1 MESLLKSN
9 RCKGYNILL
18 HNSQMLMIQKSYISE
33 EDIINKF
40 NKFKKISKEIVWL
53 IDGNSGIILN
63 KLSTNNYLI
72 IFSDEWKYKSF
83 QKTYKYIL
91 IDIGD
96 MIFKIELNKIKSG
109 MIELREYKTLEETNR
124 FLQMNAN
131 NIWDFWEDDNTIKS
145 VLSVHQQG
153 AGNGKTFGIWKSICE
168 NVDKKTYFIITKQH
182 SAKTVIYEELQ
193 DQKNRYLNG
202 ESMFHIEN
210 ILNDTE
216 ENTDKHYVIKY
227 VNKKSNRECIVI
239 IGTIDSFCFNLANSK
254 EGGANYFSG
263 IVDNIAENGATKIAD
278 GYMKYAGQYIQLS
291 KETEIWIDEV
301 QDLPINYLYA
311 ISKIIYDTGCYVN
324 VVGDKLQSL
333 EYHNNFLTSIVK
345 EGLPNITID
354 IREPVNINRRIKVT
368 NMGDEINKLC
378 AFEKYNLPPI
388 MCDKDIDKCLNTE
401 PIKIMHDLPKIYD
414 DNKREERITVYCN
427 KIMEFYNYEVETN
440 GYLPNDFLII
450 FPIMKSNSIAPEL
463 ETKIQNYWVKKYN
476 NKYTR
481 YVYLH
486 KHTEGS
492 VINTS
497 DSVNATRIMSIRS
510 SKGDG
515 RNVVFILSLTDSS
528 LKLLSNKVK
537 DLVYYSYIHVALT
550 RAKRQIY
557 FDLNKNNDDVHKMFM
572 NCGYDECFP
581 LITKNIKLNKIQDII
596 DKNRLI
602 KLLEDNAVSYS
613 NIIDGNKVCLKKQKK
628 TECIDWGYHCIKYLT
643 YYYNIIINIISTKD
657 KANAAD
663 AADANKSQLFVV
675 LNLIAKKK
683 IVSYSVNDFWE
694 YLDNYN
700 RKTYKEGEI
709 GHIPLCK
716 ISDKAHYIKYHD
728 IIYHAIAKVQ
738 KKIKFNMLNDLSVYE
753 SIILAYLIELFMCKR
768 YSNITPMDL
777 YNITDFFNNDNDN
790 ENKEQELFN
799 SILNIRNIVN
809 KCSIKKFENINWN
822 IFKYIELKSIND
834 YFRIFKTNYPIIGNN
849 KDKVIHIILKS
860 NISQLNFW
868 DIMIE
873 ILFER
878 FLIYNPQYEKDK
890 GRYENKEI
898 ITYCFLLDDNS
909 YLKIKWKWDKILF
922 NELKKIIFS
931 GLFSHFSNTHIDIYN
946 YFTLIIRKK
955 EELWNE
961 NPCKILDFIIEKI
974 EEKEQTYP
982 NYIRS
987 FFEDISMKIEDKED
1001 YEYIHSF
1008 DGFNNKLNKKLE
1020 KYLNKYLE
1028 L

>member
-1 MESLLKSN
+1 MESLLNSN

-33 EDIINKF
+33 EDIYNKI
-40 NKFKKISKEIVWL
+40 KTISTDIVWL
-53 IDGNSGIILN
+53 VDGNSGIILN
-63 KLSTNNYLI
+63 KLSTNNYLV
-72 IFSDEWKYKSF
+72 IFSEEWKYKSF

-91 IDIGD
+91 IDID
-96 MIFKIELNKIKSG
+96 NMIFKIELNKIKSG

-124 FLQMNAN
+124 FLQMNTN

-168 NVDKKTYFIITKQH
+168 NTDKKTYFIITKQH

-193 DQKNRYLNG
+193 DQKNRYMNG
-202 ESMFHIEN
+202 DNMFHIEN

-263 IVDNIAENGATKIAD
+263 IVDNIAENGATKISD

-291 KETEIWIDEV
+291 KETEIWIDEG
-301 QDLPINYLYA
+301 QDLPINYLHA
-311 ISKIIYDTGCYVN
+311 MSKIIYDTGCYVN

-354 IREPVNINRRIKVT
+354 IHKPVNINRRIKVT
-368 NMGDEINKLC
+368 NMEDEINKLC

-388 MCDKDIDKCLNTE
+388 TCDKSIDKCLNTQ
-401 PIKIMHDLPKIYD
+401 PIKIIQDLPKIYD
-414 DNKREERITVYCN
+414 NHKREERITAYCN
-427 KIMEFYNYEVETN
+427 KIMECYNYEVETN

-450 FPIMKSNSIAPEL
+450 FPIMKSNPIAPEL

-497 DSVNATRIMSIRS
+497 DSVNSTRIMSIRS

-537 DLVYYSYIHVALT
+537 GLVYYSYIHVALT

-557 FDLNKNNDDVHKMFM
+557 FDLTKNKDDIHKMFM

-581 LITKNIKLNKIQDII
+581 LIKKNIRLNKIQDII
-596 DKNRLI
+596 DKDRII
-602 KLLEDNAVSYS
+602 KLLEDNSISYN
-613 NIIDGNKVCLKKQKK
+613 NIIDSNKVSLKKQKK

-643 YYYNIIINIISTKD
+643 YYYNIIINIINKKHDTA
-657 KANAAD
+657 AN
-663 AADANKSQLFVV
+663 NKSQLFVV
-675 LNLIAKKK
+675 LNLIANKK

-694 YLDNYN
+694 YLENYN
-700 RKTYKEGEI
+700 NKIYGQGQLE
-709 GHIPLCK
+709 HIPLCK
-716 ISDKAHYIKYHD
+716 ISDKTHYIKYHD
-728 IIYHAIAKVQ
+728 IIYQAIAKVQ
-738 KKIKFNMLNDLSVYE
+738 RKIKLNMLNDLSVYE
-753 SIILAYLIELFMCKR
+753 SIILAYLIELFICKR

-777 YNITDFFNNDNDN
+777 YNITDFFNNDDSND
-790 ENKEQELFN
+790 KERELFN

-809 KCSIKKFENINWN
+809 KCSIKKFENITWN
-822 IFKYIELKSIND
+822 IFKYIELKSNNS
-834 YFRIFKTNYPIIGNN
+834 YFSIFKSNFPIIGNN
-849 KDKVIHIILKS
+849 KDTVIHIILKS

-878 FLIYNPQYEKDK
+878 FLIYNPQYEKDRGK
-890 GRYENKEI
+890 YEDKEI

-909 YLKIKWKWDKILF
+909 YLKIKWKWDKILG
-922 NELKKIIFS
+922 NELKRVIFN
-931 GLFSHFSNTHIDIYN
+931 GLFSHFSDNHIDIYN
-946 YFTLIIRKK
+946 YFTLVSKKK
-955 EELWNE
+955 EELWKE
-961 NPCKILDFIIEKI
+961 NPCKIIDFIIEEI
-974 EEKEQTYP
+974 EEREQTYP

-987 FFEDISMKIEDKED
+987 FFEDISIKIEDNED
-1001 YEYIHSF
+1001 YKYIHSF
-1008 DGFNNKLNKKLE
+1008 DGFNDRLNKKLE

>member
-1 MESLLKSN
+1 MESLLNSN
-9 RCKGYNILL
+9 RSKEYNILL

-40 NKFKKISKEIVWL
+40 KKISKDIVWL

-72 IFSDEWKYKSF
+72 IFSEKWKYKSF
-83 QKTYKYIL
+83 QKIYKYIL
-91 IDIGD
+91 IEIGN

-109 MIELREYKTLEETNR
+109 MIELLEYKTLEETNR

-210 ILNDTE
+210 IVNDTE

-254 EGGANYFSG
+254 EGGAKYFSG
-263 IVDNIAENGATKIAD
+263 IVDNIAENGATKITD

-301 QDLPINYLYA
+301 QDLPINYLHA

-354 IREPVNINRRIKVT
+354 IRKPVNINRRIKVT

-388 MCDKDIDKCLNTE
+388 TCDKDINKCLNTT
-401 PIKIMHDLPKIYD
+401 PIKIIQDLPKIYD
-414 DNKREERITVYCN
+414 DHKREERITVYCN
-427 KIMEFYNYEVETN
+427 KIMECYNYEVETN

-450 FPIMKSNSIAPEL
+450 FPIMKSNPIAPEL

-557 FDLNKNNDDVHKMFM
+557 FDLTKNKDDIHKMFM
-572 NCGYDECFP
+572 NCGHDECFP

-596 DKNRLI
+596 DKDRII
-602 KLLEDNAVSYS
+602 KLLEDNSISYN
-613 NIIDGNKVCLKKQKK
+613 NIIDSNKVSLKKQKK

-643 YYYNIIINIISTKD
+643 YYYNIIINIINKKHDTA
-657 KANAAD
+657 AN
-663 AADANKSQLFVV
+663 NKSQLFVV
-675 LNLIAKKK
+675 LNLIANKK

-694 YLDNYN
+694 YLENYN
-700 RKTYKEGEI
+700 NKIYKQGEI
-709 GHIPLCK
+709 EHIPLCK
-716 ISDKAHYIKYHD
+716 ISDKIHYIKYHD
-728 IIYHAIAKVQ
+728 IIYQAITQVQ
-738 KKIKFNMLNDLSVYE
+738 RKIKLNILNDLSVYE
-753 SIILAYLIELFMCKR
+753 SIILAYLIELFICKR

-777 YNITDFFNNDNDN
+777 YNITDFFNNDDNND
-790 ENKEQELFN
+790 KERELFN

-809 KCSIKKFENINWN
+809 KCSIKKFENITWN

-849 KDKVIHIILKS
+849 KDNVIHIILKS

-890 GRYENKEI
+890 EKYENKEI

-909 YLKIKWKWDKILF
+909 YLKIKWKWDKILC
-922 NELKKIIFS
+922 NELKRVIFD
-931 GLFSHFSNTHIDIYN
+931 GLFSHFSDNHIDIYN
-946 YFTLIIRKK
+946 YFTLVSKKK

-961 NPCKILDFIIEKI
+961 NPCKIIDFIIKEI
-974 EEKEQTYP
+974 EVREQTYP

-987 FFEDISMKIEDKED
+987 FFEDISIKIEDNED
-1001 YEYIHSF
+1001 YKYIYSF
-1008 DGFNNKLNKKLE
+1008 DGFNNKLNNKLE